1 MLPLLDVSCSSCRI
15 HCLDGGNELPKIE
28 CYQERPYGQEVTAK
42 AISSV
47 YRNAMVSGK
56 HHLPEA
62 GHVRAKLIH
71 YRTLR
76 RLTCAGFRRQAEA

>member
-1 MLPLLDVSCSSCRI
+1 MTTPI
-15 HCLDGGNELPKIE
+15 HHPILKSLVLSDFAAAALT
-28 CYQERPYGQEVTAK
+28 YGQEVTAK

-47 YRNAMVSGK
+47 YRNAMVGGK

-76 RLTCAGFRRQAEA
+76 RLTS